1 MLTLRKPTLSLA
13 ALLIGASAA
22 FGQSKFDGAAANFI
36 GMSSIRQQTMSR
48 AGEQAEVQPVAV
60 IVTFNTESDAVD
72 YVSNTS
78 HDVITRLDE
87 LVIVRLTP
95 EQMEELAKDESVFQ
109 ISLGNVNQPL
119 LDVARSTTGIDQMQA
134 GFAADENQTPVEY
147 DGRGVLVGLMDMGLD
162 PNHANFITDGT
173 NRITRLW
180 TIEGNTSATHVYDT
194 PRKIEQFTTDRKSET
209 HGTHVLGIITGGYK
223 DNLRAAFYNASGR
236 PQTSGRKANP
246 YYGVAPGAEIAVT
259 CGTFQ
264 ATNLTT
270 AADLF
275 ASYAE
280 ERALPAVMNFSL
292 GSTVGPHDGTT
303 AVNKFLSKIGEKVII
318 CLAAGNEG
326 GLPIS
331 SEKTFTG
338 SDNTWKSF
346 ISRSAV
352 ANSVYVD
359 IWANND
365 KPLNVT
371 FEGVN
376 LNTGN
381 SSMSINLQQTADS
394 RFFGGNDYSNYGNVT
409 VNKDLNDYFGENSLI
424 SYVSNVDK
432 SNNRYHVSITVTT
445 AKGSKGSN
453 IAPAVVVKGEN
464 GQTVNIYTDSK
475 NGLYSNNIAGFVAGD
490 SKNSISDTAC
500 GDNVIVVGAYT
511 NRVKYNTLGGVM
523 SFQDETANKV
533 ASFSSSGTTF
543 DGRQLPNILAPGCGM
558 ISSYSYYYI
567 NDQNLS
573 TSMSAELVGDNRTSY
588 WGEMSGTSMATP
600 FVSGVCALW
609 LQADPTLKVNDI
621 KKIMQETAIYDDF
634 CQAAP
639 ERSGWGRIAPL
650 AGLKKILDLNSVGN
664 VVAES
669 KIIISREGDAY
680 NIFAPTGNICAE
692 LVNMAGAVVARQ
704 AASGNELSFE
714 LPTAQKGVYV
724 LRVNAGNETASRKIV
739 L

>member
-1 MLTLRKPTLSLA
+1 MLTLSKPTLSLA

-48 AGEQAEVQPVAV
+48 AGELTEVQPVAV
-60 IVTFNTESDAVD
+60 IVTFNTETDAAD

-78 HDVITRLDE
+78 HDVITRRDE

-95 EQMEELAKDESVFQ
+95 AQMEELAQDESVFQ
-109 ISLGNVNQPL
+109 ISMGNVNQPL
-119 LDVARSTTGIDQMQA
+119 LDVARSATGVDQMQEGVA
-134 GFAADENQTPVEY
+134 SDEGQTPVEY
-147 DGRGVLVGLMDMGLD
+147 DGRGVLVGLMDTGLD
-162 PNHANFITDGT
+162 PNHENFITDGT

-194 PRKIEQFTTDRKSET
+194 PRKIEQFTTDKKSET

-223 DNLRAAFYNASGR
+223 GNLRAAFYNASGR

-280 ERALPAVMNFSL
+280 ERALPAVMNYSL
-292 GSTVGPHDGTT
+292 GSTVGPHDGTS

-326 GLPIS
+326 DLPIS
-331 SEKTFTG
+331 SVKTFTG
-338 SDNTWKSF
+338 SDNSWKSF
-346 ISRSAV
+346 ISKSAV
-352 ANSVYVD
+352 ADNVYVD
-359 IWANND
+359 IWASNE
-365 KPLNVT
+365 KPLNVS
-371 FEGVN
+371 FMGVN

-381 SSMSINLQQTADS
+381 TSMSINLQQNVES
-394 RFFGGNDYSNYGNVT
+394 RFIGGNNYNGYSNVT
-409 VNKDLNDYFGENSLI
+409 VNKDFNDYFGESGLI

-445 AKGSKGSN
+445 AKGSKGNN
-453 IAPAVVVKGEN
+453 IAPAVVVQGEN
-464 GQTVNIYTDSK
+464 GQSINIYTDSK
-475 NGLYSNNIAGFVAGD
+475 SGLYSNNISGFVDGD
-490 SKNSISDTAC
+490 GRNSISDTAC
-500 GDNVIVVGAYT
+500 GDNIIVVGAYT
-511 NRVKYNTLGGVM
+511 NREKFNTLSGAR
-523 SFQDETANKV
+523 SFPSETENKV
-533 ASFSSSGTTF
+533 SSFSSSGTTF
-543 DGRQLPNILAPGCGM
+543 NGRQLPNILAPGCGM

-567 NDQNLS
+567 DDQNLS
-573 TSMSAELVGDNRTSY
+573 TSMSAELVGDKRTSY

-609 LQADPTLKVNDI
+609 LQAEPTLNVNDI

-634 CQAAP
+634 CKAAP
-639 ERSGWGRIAPL
+639 ERCGWGRIAPL

-664 VVAES
+664 VAAES
-669 KIIISREGDAY
+669 KILITRQGEAY
-680 NIFAPTGNICAE
+680 NIFAPAANINAE
-692 LVNMAGAVVARQ
+692 LVNMAGAVVASQ
-704 AASGNELSFE
+704 TASGNELTFD
-714 LPTAQKGVYV
+714 LPAAQKGVYV
-724 LRVNAGNETASRKIV
+724 LRVTAGNETASRKIV